1 MKNLCRSS
9 AKELLLMIYRV
20 YETREA
26 LEDISRMAQYMSQKL
41 QNPKAAQDFINQ
53 YDTEIKRIS
62 YHSMVYKGICLQY
75 RTYKIRMKSFK
86 TYHIFYI
93 VKEKNIIVLRVLKD
107 RQNWQYIMKNQN
119 EYHW

>member
-1 MKNLCRSS
+1 
-9 AKELLLMIYRV
+9 MIYRV

-26 LEDISRMAQYMSQKL
+26 LEDISRMAQYMSQIL

-62 YHSMVYKGICLQY
+62 YHPMVYKGICLQY

-93 VKEKNIIVLRVLKD
+93 V
-107 RQNWQYIMKNQN
+107 
-119 EYHW
+119 